1 MALQGDLL
9 QKNIRWFV
17 ATVGMLTLI
26 GFIFIYSSSS
36 IYALEKFGSDYFFL
50 KKQLIYFI
58 PSLLGMLV
66 FARVPLEFWKRW
78 APWFFLGA
86 LGLTALTLVP
96 KLGLKCHGSNRWIN
110 LGILSFQP
118 SEMLKL
124 FLFIYFGFFL
134 ERKLYSIKSFVH
146 SYLPFLV
153 VLGLTFAVLL
163 KQPDFGSVV
172 TIMTTSLVLFF
183 VAEFK
188 VGHLLGTL
196 LIALPGMVFLI
207 MTKAYRLRRILI
219 FVNPWADPQGKGFQ
233 IIQSLIA
240 IGSGHWWGLGLAESK
255 QKFFYL
261 PMQHTDFIFPIIAEE
276 TGFIGAVVLVG
287 LFLLF
292 CYFGLRVALSLE
304 DPFAFFTT
312 LGFVVFITLQAVI
325 NIMVTV
331 GLLPTKGL
339 GLPFVS
345 YGGTALISFFCMIGF
360 IINASRTQRQSSR

>member
-1 MALQGDLL
+1 MALQDDLL
-9 QKNIRWFV
+9 QRDIRRFV
-17 ATVGMLTLI
+17 ATVGVLTLV

-58 PSLLGMLV
+58 PSLAGMML
-66 FARVPLEFWKRW
+66 FARVPMTFWKRW
-78 APWFFLGA
+78 APWFFLAA

-134 ERKLYSIKSFVH
+134 ERKLYSIKSFIH

-188 VGHLLGTL
+188 IGHLIGTL
-196 LIALPGMVFLI
+196 LVALPGMVWLV
-207 MTKAYRLRRILI
+207 MTKAYRLQRILI
-219 FVNPWADPQGKGFQ
+219 FINPWADPQGKGFQ

-276 TGFIGAVVLVG
+276 TGFIGAVALAG
-287 LFLLF
+287 LFLMF
-292 CYFGLRVALSLE
+292 CYFGLRVALSLA
-304 DPFAFFTT
+304 DPFAFFST

-345 YGGTALISFFCMIGF
+345 YGGTALISFFCMVGF
-360 IINASRTQRQSSR
+360 IINAARSQRRGYN

>member
-1 MALQGDLL
+1 MALQDDLL

-58 PSLLGMLV
+58 PSLLGMMV
-66 FARVPLEFWKRW
+66 FARVPLAFWKRW

-172 TIMTTSLVLFF
+172 TILTTSLVLFF
-183 VAEFK
+183 I
-188 VGHLLGTL
+188 H
-196 LIALPGMVFLI
+196 
-207 MTKAYRLRRILI
+207 
-219 FVNPWADPQGKGFQ
+219 D
-233 IIQSLIA
+233 
-240 IGSGHWWGLGLAESK
+240 
-255 QKFFYL
+255 
-261 PMQHTDFIFPIIAEE
+261 
-276 TGFIGAVVLVG
+276 
-287 LFLLF
+287 
-292 CYFGLRVALSLE
+292 
-304 DPFAFFTT
+304 
-312 LGFVVFITLQAVI
+312 
-325 NIMVTV
+325 
-331 GLLPTKGL
+331 
-339 GLPFVS
+339 
-345 YGGTALISFFCMIGF
+345 
-360 IINASRTQRQSSR
+360 